1 MESNYGEQQV
11 IPTLKYSNASN
22 RSLFNAPW
30 YVTNETIHRDLNI
43 STVKDEIHKSRSRY
57 NTRVNNHHNPLVSHP
72 TTGHDGPDPQTKKK
86 IPTRLNL

>member
-22 RSLFNAPW
+22 KSLFNAPW

-57 NTRVNNHHNPLVSHP
+57 NTRVNNHHNPLVAQLLD
-72 TTGHDGPDPQTKKK
+72 TTDQ
-86 IPTRLNL
+86 IRRLKRKYPLD